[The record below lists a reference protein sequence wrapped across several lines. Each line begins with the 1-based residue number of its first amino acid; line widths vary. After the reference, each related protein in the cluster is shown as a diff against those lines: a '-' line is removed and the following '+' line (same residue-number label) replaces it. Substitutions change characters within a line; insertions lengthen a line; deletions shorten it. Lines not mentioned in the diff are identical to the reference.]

1 MSKTF
6 AERFKDRIEEFPKD
20 GINRI
25 IATGGQAVNVA
36 RQAHSDSVMYKDSQR
51 LSRNAQNNILDFQKN
66 YQTVLRP
73 SSIPQVC
80 GDLVD
85 GYQGYNRAVYS
96 AFDPQ
101 RGGFYT
107 NPYPRFGVGMGEQ
120 LPPDIRTAP
129 IPSNMHQRQR
139 FDYQQEY
146 VM

>member
-6 AERFKDRIEEFPKD
+6 AERFKGRIEEFPKD

-36 RQAHSDSVMYKDSQR
+36 RQVHSDNVMYKDSQR

-73 SSIPQVC
+73 NSILPVSSDPA
-80 GDLVD
+80 D
-85 GYQGYNRAVYS
+85 GSQGYNRAVYS
-96 AFDPQ
+96 AFDAQ

-107 NPYPRFGVGMGEQ
+107 NPYPRFGVGPAEQ

-139 FDYQQEY
+139 LEYQQEY
-146 VM
+146 VI